1 MTAPVGTAGRFG
13 AARTRDLAGSALVR
27 LLVLARQRQAI
38 DLAVGTP
45 GFPHTPPAM
54 ISEAVAALRGGHNQ
68 YADPSGDATLRARI
82 AASFPSPADPDTEI
96 TVTAGGTEALGV
108 AMLAAVDPGD
118 EVVLLEPFYENFR
131 NAVAVAGGVPR
142 FVPLRTPD
150 WRYDP
155 AELAAA
161 FGPRTRAVI
170 LNSPS
175 NPTGRVLDADE
186 LAGIAELCQRWDVTV
201 ISDEVYANLV
211 FDGRRHLSVADV
223 PGLAERSI
231 VIGSLSK
238 SHAVSGWRM
247 GYLRANPDY
256 TRVLRRVHE
265 VTTNGTAAPLQV
277 ATARAGLLDGASWQP
292 VPELAAR
299 RDLAQDLLS
308 GLGLTFHPAEGGCFL
323 FADISPV
330 TDSDSASFVE
340 RVLVESGVLLV
351 PGFPFFT
358 DRARGDRFI
367 RVAFNRPRETLLAA
381 AEQLT
386 ARFAPAVTR
395 P

>member
-1 MTAPVGTAGRFG
+1 MSARTAGRFG
-13 AARTRDLAGSALVR
+13 AARTRDLAGSALVQ

-54 ISEAVAALRGGHNQ
+54 IDEAVAALRGGHNQ
-68 YADPSGDATLRARI
+68 YADPSGDPTLRARI
-82 AASFPSPADPDTEI
+82 AASFASPADPDTEV

-108 AMLAAVDPGD
+108 AVLAAVDPGD

-142 FVPLRTPD
+142 FVPLRGPD

-161 FGPRTRAVI
+161 FGPRTRAVV

-186 LAGIAELCQRWDVTV
+186 LAGIAELCERWDVTV

-223 PGLAERSI
+223 PGLAGRSI

-247 GYLRANPDY
+247 GYLRANPEY

-277 ATARAGLLDGASWQP
+277 ATARAGLLDGAAWQP

-299 RDLAQDLLS
+299 RDLAQDLLT
-308 GLGLTFHPAEGGCFL
+308 GLGLTVHPAEGGCFL
-323 FADISPV
+323 FADIGPV
-330 TDSDSASFVE
+330 TAEDSASFVE
-340 RVLVESGVLLV
+340 RVLVECGVLLV
-351 PGFPFFT
+351 PGFPFFA

-381 AEQLT
+381 AERLT